1 MKTKSIKILVLALLL
16 GVGAVMFPSCAAE
29 HEEALENDQEA
40 LPGCRGGK
48 CDGFGEEAEQIPDT
62 DMEED
67 PFESAEVSCG
77 DAYGE
82 ALGYYV
88 RAVDASKDRLNH
100 GVCESETG
108 FLWDI
113 ADDASRAV
121 MTCGAFRT
129 VIRTSPWAAPLREV
143 LGESLTLRSLTGE
156 LLVIKDSIWQN
167 WRGVEE
173 FFEEGLTFWARSEGA
188 YGYSVEVRFGPG
200 GWSCNSSAMTDQG
213 SYYEG
218 QAVWGEHT
226 YDEETG
232 EVGWRTIPAT
242 YVITKHAGTESGHRM
257 VTVTREDKTDGFLLK
272 VENFMYFPEYPL
284 PWKNAPI
291 FVLEP
296 VGEESASPKVYS
308 LVTECDA

>member
-1 MKTKSIKILVLALLL
+1 MNTKRYSISALILLL
-16 GVGAVMFPSCAAE
+16 GVSSAMIPACAMD
-29 HEEALENDQEA
+29 HEENIENDQEA
-40 LPGCRGGK
+40 LPGCQGGK
-48 CDGFGEEAEQIPDT
+48 CDSFEDDAEPIPDLEEDTAEQ
-62 DMEED
+62 
-67 PFESAEVSCG
+67 AEVSCG

-82 ALGYYV
+82 ALVYYV
-88 RAVDASKDRLNH
+88 RAVDASKERLNH

-121 MTCGAFRT
+121 MTCSAFRT

-143 LGESLTLRSLTGE
+143 LAESLTYRSLTGE

-173 FFEEGLTFWARSEGA
+173 FFEEGLTFWARSVGA
-188 YGYSVEVRFGPG
+188 YGYSVEVNFGP
-200 GWSCNSSAMTDQG
+200 
-213 SYYEG
+213 EG
-218 QAVWGEHT
+218 KALWGEHT

-232 EVGWRTIPAT
+232 EVGWRTITAT
-242 YVITKHAGTESGHRM
+242 YVITKHAGTDSGHRM
-257 VTVTREDKTDGFLLK
+257 VTVTREDKTDEFLLK
-272 VENFMYFPEYPL
+272 VENFMYFPEYQL

-296 VGEESASPKVYS
+296 MGKEPTSPKVYS